1 MRKVKFFILRYAPK
15 YRLMALRKSY
25 FIFIFVFSGLLL
37 LFYLS
42 RTLFL
47 DDKLVYLISSRLIKQ
62 NLSLDLNISN
72 STLSVAV
79 NNQDDFQSRL
89 LAGFPLSCYHG
100 KEGLFPK
107 KYKKLINLLSEY
119 ADVHHNM
126 STNSRT
132 LVWQCSS
139 ETVGECGGLAD
150 RIKGMTFALLLAV
163 FSHRRLILDW
173 DKAGEGIYFQPNM
186 INWRDQKVYDIIQNP
201 LKESK
206 VVKFK
211 VYAGDSDPYLL
222 LPVDN
227 WQKYLNTISG
237 SKEYVVLVTNVEVL
251 TLVRTA
257 TTQSQQWIIEGLQLA
272 GLLNQS
278 DHNLNDILGITLRY
292 LFKLND
298 TLLEEVSK
306 AVRSFNL
313 TSKTYTGLHIRTG
326 FIGMNYVK
334 DSMGSKKLLKNK
346 EQWKVTL
353 DCAVSIANKL
363 VGSRS
368 NIILATDS
376 NLVKEMASTLYGNR
390 FRTSHGYIVHV
401 DRIREPNSQVKEGI
415 LNTLIDLILLAQS
428 YVLVR
433 GHSGFSWVAGLLC
446 GLPNEHLI
454 NGLTCQPDNLNVI
467 HP

>member
-1 MRKVKFFILRYAPK
+1 M
-15 YRLMALRKSY
+15 
-25 FIFIFVFSGLLL
+25 
-37 LFYLS
+37 
-42 RTLFL
+42 
-47 DDKLVYLISSRLIKQ
+47 DQ
-62 NLSLDLNISN
+62 NLNSNRNISI
-72 STLSVAV
+72 STLPTAV
-79 NNQDDFQSRL
+79 NNQDNFQSRL
-89 LAGFPLSCYHG
+89 LGGFPLSCYHG
-100 KEGLFPK
+100 KEGLFPR
-107 KYKKLINLLSEY
+107 KYKKFINLLSQY
-119 ADVHHNM
+119 ANAHHNM

-139 ETVGECGGLAD
+139 ENVGECGGLAD

-163 FSHRRLILDW
+163 FSHRRFILDW
-173 DKAGEGIYFQPNM
+173 DKAGERIYFQPNM
-186 INWRDQKVYDIIQNP
+186 INWRDQKVYDILHDP

-222 LPVDN
+222 LPIVK
-227 WQKYLNTISG
+227 WQKYLNIISG

-251 TLVRTA
+251 SLVRTV
-257 TTQSQQWIIEGLQLA
+257 TTKSQQWIIEGLQLA

-278 DHNLNDILGITLRY
+278 DHNLNDILGITFRY

-298 TLLEEVSK
+298 ILLGEVSK
-306 AVRSFNL
+306 AIKSFNL

-326 FIGMNYVK
+326 FFGMDYVK

-346 EQWKVTL
+346 EQWKINL
-353 DCAVSIANKL
+353 DCAVSITNKL
-363 VGSRS
+363 IGNTS

-390 FRTSHGYIVHV
+390 FRTSRGYLVHV
-401 DRIREPNSQVKEGI
+401 DRIRNPNSQVKKGI
-415 LNTLIDLILLAQS
+415 LNTLIDLVLLAQS

-454 NGLTCQPDNLNVI
+454 NGLTCQPDNLNII

>member
-1 MRKVKFFILRYAPK
+1 
-15 YRLMALRKSY
+15 MALRKSY
-25 FIFIFVFSGLLL
+25 FIFIFVFGCLLL
-37 LFYLS
+37 LFYLR

-47 DDKLVYLISSRLIKQ
+47 QDKLANLVTSQLTDQ
-62 NLSLDLNISN
+62 NLNSNLNISI
-72 STLSVAV
+72 STLPTAV
-79 NNQDDFQSRL
+79 NNQDNFQSRL
-89 LAGFPLSCYHG
+89 LGGFPLSCYHG
-100 KEGLFPK
+100 KEGLFPR
-107 KYKKLINLLSEY
+107 KYKKLINLLLQY
-119 ADVHHNM
+119 ADAHHNM

-139 ETVGECGGLAD
+139 ENVGECGGLAD

-163 FSHRRLILDW
+163 FSHRRFILDW
-173 DKAGEGIYFQPNM
+173 DKAGERIYFQPNM
-186 INWRDQKVYDIIQNP
+186 INWRDQKVYDILRHP

-211 VYAGDSDPYLL
+211 VYAGESDPYLQ
-222 LPVDN
+222 LPVVE
-227 WQKYLNTISG
+227 WQKYLNIISG

-251 TLVRTA
+251 SLVRTV
-257 TTQSQQWIIEGLQLA
+257 TTKSQQWIIEGLQLA

-278 DHNLNDILGITLRY
+278 DHNLNDILGITFRY

-298 TLLEEVSK
+298 ILLGEVSK
-306 AVRSFNL
+306 AIKSFNL

-326 FIGMNYVK
+326 FVGMDYVK

-346 EQWKVTL
+346 EQWKINL
-353 DCAVSIANKL
+353 DCAVSITNKL
-363 VGSRS
+363 IGNTS

-390 FRTSHGYIVHV
+390 FRTSHGYLVHV
-401 DRIREPNSQVKEGI
+401 DRIRNPNSQVKKGI
-415 LNTLIDLILLAQS
+415 LNTLIDLVLLAQS

-454 NGLTCQPDNLNVI
+454 NGLTCQPDNLNII